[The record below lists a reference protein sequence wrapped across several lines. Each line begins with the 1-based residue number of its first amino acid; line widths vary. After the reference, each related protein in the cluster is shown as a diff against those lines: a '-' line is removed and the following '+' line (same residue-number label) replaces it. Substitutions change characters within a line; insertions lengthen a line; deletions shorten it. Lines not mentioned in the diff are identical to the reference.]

1 MTPSPVLNRCCD
13 WLARRIL
20 TLPANILPHDRHN
33 WSDALLA
40 ETGAIHSPGERVRF
54 AMAGGLA
61 LARIGVA
68 DALRGRVADP
78 SLIAAASALGL
89 IAAAID
95 LHAGSRLE
103 LRLLLGLGCFG
114 MGFAAPRGAWR
125 WGLLAG
131 LGLPLLAAISGT
143 PGPYAFDRGDV
154 WFPLPPAVALAVAG
168 AVVASRLRPP
178 RDHFSAPEQKR

>member
-1 MTPSPVLNRCCD
+1 VTPIPALNRCCD

-20 TLPANILPHDRHN
+20 TLPANVLLHDRHN

-40 ETGAIHSPGERVRF
+40 EIGAIRSPGERVRF
-54 AMAGGLA
+54 AIAGGLG
-61 LARIGVA
+61 LARIGVT
-68 DALRGRVADP
+68 DALRGRIADP
-78 SLIAAASALGL
+78 GLIATAGVLGL

-95 LHAGSRLE
+95 LHADSRHA

-131 LGLPLLAAISGT
+131 LGLPLLAAISG
-143 PGPYAFDRGDV
+143 PQGPYAFDRGDV

-168 AVVASRLRPP
+168 ALAASSVRPP
-178 RDHFSAPEQKR
+178 RDRFSAPNQKG